1 MKEKQTLIGSIVR
14 TPQFQRT
21 RDAVLNKLKIPVHAK
36 RFAQALTGGVE
47 GGVITTLPE
56 EHLPYVKHNL
66 HQRNLQQAAYQAAK
80 DRIKIQGQQTRTM
93 YRLKDDPEG
102 TLTWHPNIAQDDK
115 YEPVE
120 IPLTAKDLATK
131 NYRKFTGNSPT
142 EAHWQGT
149 NTSLYG
155 TPNELEM
162 NLGHARIEEDA
173 KGGVRIKD
181 TWKVDAK
188 VNQGDADYKP
198 WISSSQ
204 PDLVEGGWLAARLY
218 DTANAL
224 GTLEN
229 ISQDIYVPPE
239 TWQKIKGK
247 TLSHEDQIQ
256 KASKHPVTGRSY
268 KRQQEIKKIKPSN
281 R

>member
-1 MKEKQTLIGSIVR
+1 
-14 TPQFQRT
+14 
-21 RDAVLNKLKIPVHAK
+21 
-36 RFAQALTGGVE
+36 
-47 GGVITTLPE
+47 
-56 EHLPYVKHNL
+56 
-66 HQRNLQQAAYQAAK
+66 
-80 DRIKIQGQQTRTM
+80 
-93 YRLKDDPEG
+93 
-102 TLTWHPNIAQDDK
+102 
-115 YEPVE
+115 
-120 IPLTAKDLATK
+120 
-131 NYRKFTGNSPT
+131 
-142 EAHWQGT
+142 
-149 NTSLYG
+149 
-155 TPNELEM
+155 M
-162 NLGHARIEEDA
+162 NLGHARSEEDA

-198 WISSSQ
+198 WISASQ

-247 TLSHEDQIQ
+247 TLSHVDQIQ